1 MAHAL
6 AQEVL
11 TSSPGGAGFTVTL
24 LQTDE
29 TRAVVALHG
38 ELDLA
43 NAGLL
48 GGVLG
53 NQLEIGRRFVRLDL
67 SGLDFVDAS
76 GLSAIV
82 QAHNAFLAAH
92 GNLVL
97 TGIGPRVARL
107 IALTHLERDLFMVGE
122 PAQAEQT
129 PGAAVPFAADRH
141 AEAS

>member
-1 MAHAL
+1 MAQAL
-6 AQEVL
+6 TQEVL
-11 TSSPGGAGFTVTL
+11 NSSPGGAALAVTVM
-24 LQTDE
+24 QTDE

-43 NAGLL
+43 NAGLV

-53 NQLEIGRRFVRLDL
+53 NQLKIGRRYVRLDL

-92 GNLVL
+92 GNLLL
-97 TGIGPRVARL
+97 TGIGPRFARL
-107 IALTHLERDLFMVGE
+107 IALTHLERDLFLVDE
-122 PAQAEQT
+122 PERTA
-129 PGAAVPFAADRH
+129 G
-141 AEAS
+141 

>member
-1 MAHAL
+1 MAQAL
-6 AQEVL
+6 AHEIL
-11 TSSPGGAGFTVTL
+11 SSSPGGAAFAVTVM
-24 LQTDE
+24 QTDE

-53 NQLEIGRRFVRLDL
+53 NQLEIGRRYVRLDL

-82 QAHNAFLAAH
+82 QAHNAFLAAR

-97 TGIGPRVARL
+97 TGIGPRFARL
-107 IALTHLERDLFMVGE
+107 IALTHLDRDLFLVG
-122 PAQAEQT
+122 T
-129 PGAAVPFAADRH
+129 PERTAGAVVPLTDGSRL
-141 AEAS
+141 EKR